1 MVAHALL
8 GRGEPELAFDRVR
21 HLHDVGPTGLA
32 VRAEALAMLGR
43 WDELDATLE
52 RVAGLPGVDELPRVL
67 AQLDRVRGIAGDEQA
82 LERATALFAQLG
94 CRFEHARCL
103 ELAGDVA
110 AARTEYQRL
119 GAIPALTRIGE

>member
-1 MVAHALL
+1 
-8 GRGEPELAFDRVR
+8 
-21 HLHDVGPTGLA
+21 VG
-32 VRAEALAMLGR
+32 
-43 WDELDATLE
+43 
-52 RVAGLPGVDELPRVL
+52 
-67 AQLDRVRGIAGDEQA
+67 QLDRVRGIAGDEQA

-119 GAIPALTRIGE
+119 GAMPALTRIGD